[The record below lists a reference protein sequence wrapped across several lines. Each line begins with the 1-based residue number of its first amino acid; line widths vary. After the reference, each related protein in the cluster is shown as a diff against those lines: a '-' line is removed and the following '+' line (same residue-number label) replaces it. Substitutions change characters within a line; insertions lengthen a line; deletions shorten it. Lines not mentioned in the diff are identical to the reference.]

1 MSSPY
6 DAEGTDSNGMPDW
19 RRNAQAEVLLSGPAP
34 TAADIIATLQRV
46 LGDIATISAGEQID
60 SSGEPFVNVDYRG
73 VALVVRSRA
82 EALSPQDVPE
92 GEDFNGGISFP
103 QSNPS
108 FNGPLNASRGLV
120 VWGGNAGQLLRTTA
134 RIHVAGAVYAPDE
147 QSGKPVG
154 TELPLD
160 ALREELAVATITS
173 ALTILDAGGAEALGV
188 WVPLAGLCV
197 PADVYRDTV
206 SHAPMPVPILVGLR
220 VGVFNDNPDAPI
232 DPENPPLTFAFTTG
246 MARFGRA
253 DLEFPRSPQ
262 SPPRTMGTAL
272 DVLAFELGTSSSFLD
287 GEVVDLRDGRT
298 FDVRAGDSTITG
310 WHVLQLTQLT
320 GADG

>member
-6 DAEGTDSNGMPDW
+6 DAEPPENHEFPDW

-34 TAADIIATLQRV
+34 SAADIVATLSTV
-46 LGDIATISAGEQID
+46 LGDIAAISEGEQID

-73 VALVVRSRA
+73 VALVIRSRT
-82 EALSPQDVPE
+82 EPLSPNEVPE
-92 GEDFNGGISFP
+92 GEAFDGGISFP

-120 VWGGNAGQLLRTTA
+120 VWGGQAGRLLQTTS

-147 QSGKPVG
+147 NSGKPVG
-154 TELPLD
+154 AELPLD

-173 ALTILDAGGAEALGV
+173 ALTILDAGGAEAIGV

-206 SHAPMPVPILVGLR
+206 SHAPLPVPILVGLR
-220 VGVFNDNPDAPI
+220 VGVFTDDPDAPI

-253 DLEFPRSPQ
+253 DLEFPRSAQ
-262 SPPRTMGTAL
+262 TPPRTMGMAL

-310 WHVLQLTQLT
+310 WHVLQLTQVT
-320 GADG
+320 G